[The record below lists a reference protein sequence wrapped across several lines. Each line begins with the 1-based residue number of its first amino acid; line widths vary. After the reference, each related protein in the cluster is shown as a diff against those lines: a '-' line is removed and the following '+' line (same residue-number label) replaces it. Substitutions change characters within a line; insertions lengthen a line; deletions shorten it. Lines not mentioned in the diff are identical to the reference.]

1 VKSLTLKPF
10 MNKKSIWWLVGMAVL
25 VVGFLVVAML
35 PIREPAKGLDEPSI
49 NVPSMENVPPDGAL
63 KLETE

>member
-1 VKSLTLKPF
+1 MKPF
-10 MNKKSIWWLVGMAVL
+10 MNKKSIWWLVGMAAL

-35 PIREPAKGLDEPSI
+35 PIREPVKGLDEPAV